1 MLDALQLLRYFG
13 AGFWP
18 LLLQSLCLLL
28 QDRQPHGDVE
38 PIEKM
43 LAERMKILL
52 YSANIFATVGHEHH
66 LLIFLHSLR
75 FHQLPETPAWFLVIG
90 LHKAKTLRRGY
101 LGCILAPEG
110 NDALAGDYFKTPLF
124 MRRSNVAA
132 IDANRDRTV
141 RQRLLLHS
149 SSEPSYSLSCR
160 SRPSSCSIRS
170 AVACRWM
177 RTL

>member
-18 LLLQSLCLLL
+18 LLLQALCLLL

-66 LLIFLHSLR
+66 LLIFLHSFR
-75 FHQLPETPAWFLVIG
+75 FHQLPETPA
-90 LHKAKTLRRGY
+90 
-101 LGCILAPEG
+101 
-110 NDALAGDYFKTPLF
+110 YFQMP
-124 MRRSNVAA
+124 
-132 IDANRDRTV
+132 
-141 RQRLLLHS
+141 
-149 SSEPSYSLSCR
+149 SE
-160 SRPSSCSIRS
+160 SCSRS
-170 AVACRWM
+170 MPCLPHEEGRPRCRAIQDG
-177 RTL
+177 LAH

>member
-101 LGCILAPEG
+101 VPDSARTAAHRFLCTGRPIDSNTYPMGRGNPKEGKIQKLKLLAQNHSATGLAP
-110 NDALAGDYFKTPLF
+110 A
-124 MRRSNVAA
+124 V
-132 IDANRDRTV
+132 
-141 RQRLLLHS
+141 
-149 SSEPSYSLSCR
+149 
-160 SRPSSCSIRS
+160 CSTS
-170 AVACRWM
+170 A
-177 RTL
+177 